1 MEPSSVWWNNIG
13 RKLYSLIEMHFAWLK
28 CVRDLTAFG
37 TLLVCWRFDGWRKRN
52 GVYFCW
58 TETCFLGV
66 FVSEF
71 AVVCGD
77 CDNWSFLTMQI
88 QMTSVYSN
96 WPSLATLNRV
106 LHWALFDDFFT
117 VVITHAS
124 PFLFVVAFFS
134 LIFFFFLLTS
144 ILFWKAFKRK
154 WQCGNLLF
162 CVVLWKVGI

>member
-1 MEPSSVWWNNIG
+1 
-13 RKLYSLIEMHFAWLK
+13 MHIAWLK

-37 TLLVCWRFDGWRKRN
+37 TLLVCWRLDWWRKRN

-88 QMTSVYSN
+88 QMISVYSN
-96 WPSLATLNRV
+96 WPSLATLNRI

-124 PFLFVVAFFS
+124 PFLFVCLLLFFS
-134 LIFFFFLLTS
+134 SFFYQHMILKGRHLKESGNVVICCSVWMSCVFVYERASLTH
-144 ILFWKAFKRK
+144 
-154 WQCGNLLF
+154 G
-162 CVVLWKVGI
+162 